1 MSGSSVSILNCSS
14 GLLEERFECP
24 YQNGESI
31 KRLGTFRCV
40 ADILKAHRALGA
52 AERQVRLDWAQL
64 VNKKVRA
71 SLGYN
76 PCRLAVRNCFTS

>member
-1 MSGSSVSILNCSS
+1 M
-14 GLLEERFECP
+14 LEEHFECP

-40 ADILKAHRALGA
+40 ADILKAHRALRP
-52 AERQVRLDWAQL
+52 AERKVRLDWAQL

-71 SLGYN
+71 
-76 PCRLAVRNCFTS
+76 AVL